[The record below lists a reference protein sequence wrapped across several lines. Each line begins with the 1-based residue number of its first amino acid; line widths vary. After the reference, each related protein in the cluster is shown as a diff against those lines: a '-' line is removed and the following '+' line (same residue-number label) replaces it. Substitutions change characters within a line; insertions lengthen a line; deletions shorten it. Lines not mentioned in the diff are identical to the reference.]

1 MVTPTFFGLMKSQIA
16 PEILKFVWDVTIL
29 EVVSKEG
36 LRWLWSDETDRAL
49 GLALD
54 MMDSDSDSEP
64 SSPYPE
70 YTGDS

>member
-16 PEILKFVWDVTIL
+16 PEIPKFVWDVTIL

-49 GLALD
+49 GLALG
-54 MMDSDSDSEP
+54 MMDSDSEP
-64 SSPYPE
+64 ESPYPE
-70 YTGDS
+70 YTGDP

>member
-1 MVTPTFFGLMKSQIA
+1 MVTPTLFGLMKSQVA
-16 PEILKFVWDVTIL
+16 PEILKFVWGVTIL

-54 MMDSDSDSEP
+54 MMDSDSEP
-64 SSPYPE
+64 ESTYPE
-70 YTGDS
+70 YTGDP

>member
-49 GLALD
+49 DLALG
-54 MMDSDSDSEP
+54 MMDAESEP
-64 SSPYPE
+64 SSLLPSE
-70 YTGDS
+70 YTGDA